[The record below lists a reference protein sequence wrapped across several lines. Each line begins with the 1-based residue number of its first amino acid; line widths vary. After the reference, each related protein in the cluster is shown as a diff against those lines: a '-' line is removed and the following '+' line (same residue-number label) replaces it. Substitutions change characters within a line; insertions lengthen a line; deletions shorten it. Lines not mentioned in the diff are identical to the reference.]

1 MNKVITYIFLFLIF
15 FSGAGL
21 SAGKLKKNENGFRF
35 WNLKSISGLL
45 SLEGNHRSGTYNL
58 SDSFNDERNST
69 FFTGRLDLNTSSFF
83 LHPNFFQLDA
93 NFSYSPARNLDQ
105 YIISPDNSEI
115 NTTERIDL
123 NGIFFSERIISLNPY
138 FNFNHTYSRR
148 EYTTNLESYYTNYGT
163 RLFSPNSILPF
174 NLNIA
179 QNNWEQNEFQT
190 GRNFYTNQFTINTE
204 FNKSISDFS
213 NNRLN
218 IDYFNYQRKYSRSST
233 IHNKS
238 MNWSMGNNFIF
249 SRSNNFNFSSLISVI
264 NQTGSQPLN
273 RFFVNENIRSDLPS
287 GFSTSGRYQY
297 YQITQGQIESRQHDA
312 EARIEQQLFESLR
325 SHLSYNYVTVSQTFY
340 EEEISRGE
348 IGFNYIKRIPTGT
361 FRLNYNYSLSYQNR
375 ANTGGA
381 LNILDE
387 SKLLSDGTVVILNNP
402 YVDKNSVVVKNSSGT
417 IIYQENFD
425 YVLIQRGNY
434 LEIQRIPGGQIIDG
448 EIVLVSYIAEQQP
461 ALSFNTGIN
470 RYGASITLLNNF
482 VEVYFSGTDQNYSN
496 ISVINSDYLKTLN
509 QKIYGIRISYDYLDV
524 GAEYEDYKSNITP
537 YTSSRLFFR
546 VYRQTGDN
554 LIGTI
559 TSNYRFYNLIDDNS
573 TQNFADFSLTLA
585 YLLGRNSKISFEGS
599 YIFQEGRLIDL
610 NLRTFR
616 IEYLTTFRQ
625 IEISLGYDNYNRK
638 LLEDV
643 TKYSGIYAKVTRRF

>member
-1 MNKVITYIFLFLIF
+1 M
-15 FSGAGL
+15 
-21 SAGKLKKNENGFRF
+21 
-35 WNLKSISGLL
+35 KSISGLL
-45 SLEGNHRSGTYNL
+45 SLEGNYRSGTYNL
-58 SDSFNDERNST
+58 AGSFNDERNST

-83 LHPNFFQLDA
+83 WHPNFFQLDA
-93 NFSYSPARNLDQ
+93 NFSYSPTRNLDQ

-123 NGIFFSERIISLNPY
+123 NGIFFTERIVSLNPY

-148 EYTTNLESYYTNYGT
+148 EYTTNIESYYTNYGT

-179 QNNWEQNEFQT
+179 QNNWDQNEFQT

-204 FNKSISDFS
+204 FNKSIRDFS

-218 IDYFNYQRKYSRSST
+218 IDYFNYKRNYSRSST

-238 MNWSMGNNFIF
+238 MNWSMSNNLIL
-249 SRSNNFNFSSLISVI
+249 SRSNNFNFNSLISVI
-264 NQTGSQPLN
+264 NQKGSQPLN
-273 RFFVNENIRSDLPS
+273 RFLVNENIRSDLPS
-287 GFSTSGRYQY
+287 GFNISGRYQY
-297 YQITQGQIESRQHDA
+297 YKITQDLIESRQHDA
-312 EARIEQQLFESLR
+312 EARIEHQLFESLR

-340 EEEISRGE
+340 DEKISRGE
-348 IGFNYIKRIPTGT
+348 IGFDYIKKIPTGT
-361 FRLNYNYSLSYQNR
+361 LRLNYNYSLSHQNR

-381 LNILDE
+381 FNILDE
-387 SKLLSDGTVVILNNP
+387 SKLLSDGTVILLNNP
-402 YVDKNSVVVKNSSGT
+402 FVERNSVVVKNSSGT

-434 LEIQRIPGGQIIDG
+434 LEIQRVPGGQITDG
-448 EIVLVSYIAEQQP
+448 EIVLVSYKAEQQP

-482 VEVYFSGTDQNYSN
+482 IELYFNGTDQNYSN
-496 ISVINSDYLKTLN
+496 VSTVNPDYLKTLN
-509 QKIYGIRISYDYLDV
+509 QKLYGIKISYDYLDV

-559 TSNYRFYNLIDDNS
+559 TSNYRFYNLIEDNS
-573 TQNFADFSLTLA
+573 TQNFADVSVNADISAWKKFQ
-585 YLLGRNSKISFEGS
+585 SKF
-599 YIFQEGRLIDL
+599 
-610 NLRTFR
+610 
-616 IEYLTTFRQ
+616 
-625 IEISLGYDNYNRK
+625 
-638 LLEDV
+638 
-643 TKYSGIYAKVTRRF
+643 